1 MVFTKTVTLTSN
13 GPFSLDLSAQMFATG
28 DEQVRRY
35 LNGEFSQVI
44 KANNELI
51 LVKVKSEGTAEKPKV
66 NVELHSA
73 NNITPKNTD
82 AAQKMIE
89 YIFNLNSDL
98 TSFYKQVENDE
109 VMKKIVT
116 QLYGYKY
123 PTAPTV
129 FEALVDSIIEQQISI
144 KVARGIEERVTKR
157 FGDKLELDN
166 ETYFVFP
173 TAQNIKE
180 ASISDIRGCGLSQ
193 RKAEYI
199 YGVAEL
205 VTEGKLD
212 LEELKNEDRSEEI
225 IRELDAIKG
234 IGVWTAEL
242 TMLRGMQRLEALP
255 AEDLGIR
262 RVISKYYCGGEAIKA
277 AEAREVA
284 EAWGD
289 WKGLAAFYLIC
300 AEANNIEV

>member
-1 MVFTKTVTLTSN
+1 MVFTETFTLTPI
-13 GPFSLDLSAQMFATG
+13 GPFNLDLSAQMFATG

-35 LNGEFSQVI
+35 LNDEFSQVI

-51 LVKVKSEGTAEKPKV
+51 LVKVKSKGTAEKPKL
-66 NVELHSA
+66 NVELQSA
-73 NNITPKNTD
+73 NNITPQTTD
-82 AAQKMIE
+82 SAQKIIE

-98 TSFYKQVENDE
+98 TSFYKQVENDQ
-109 VMKKIVT
+109 VMKKIVI

-123 PTAPTV
+123 PTTPTV
-129 FEALVDSIIEQQISI
+129 FEALIDSIVEQQISI
-144 KVARGIEERVTKR
+144 KVARAIEERAAKR
-157 FGDKLELDN
+157 FGDKLKIDN
-166 ETYFVFP
+166 EAFFAFP

-180 ASISDIRGCGLSQ
+180 ASIGDIRGCGLSQ

-199 YGVAEL
+199 SGVAEL
-205 VTEGKLD
+205 ITEGKLD
-212 LEELKNEDRSEEI
+212 LEGLKNKSSSEEI

-255 AEDLGIR
+255 AEDFGIR
-262 RVISKYYCGGEAIKA
+262 RVISKYYFGGKAIKA
-277 AEAREVA
+277 VEAREIA
-284 EAWGD
+284 EGWGD